1 MPEPRT
7 PPLRV
12 VVLFDTAGF
21 QRSLPLTGAAARTLH
36 LNRCLADAGAQITLL
51 LCDLNPRSA
60 PTRQWPFPV
69 RYLPCQAMYEDTTGL
84 MAQVRELDP
93 DVLVMSNTQLTVRYG
108 RALAD
113 AGGAALVYEMHDDE
127 AAVARTIGSGEWAV
141 RQAAVLQATAVA
153 AADAVIA
160 FTHRDADL
168 ATALRGRAVHIVP
181 CGVEPGPS
189 PDRTRQ
195 RPGTAAFVG
204 NLYYEPNARAA
215 AFLRARLAPVLAP
228 AGGSVEVYGRY
239 PAALRALG
247 TGSVLQL
254 HGPVPDL
261 RAALSTAQVAVAPLD
276 SGGGMKLKVLQ
287 YLAAGLP
294 IVGTPEAFA
303 GLPDPHTF
311 ALISTDPAMTDIPA
325 LVTTLRK
332 DHTLRRHL
340 GDAGRRLAETAFS
353 WAAAATLAL
362 HAYRSA
368 AGHPGALGS
377 APAPLPDVLAIASRP
392 PYWLHEWRTR
402 QDSRTRMNE
411 STTPAADRGQHPV
424 LARLASEIDCARQ
437 AAESALDTVFDQDA
451 IVGYGGRSMVF
462 LSRRAILKIYTH
474 RPAERAAREI
484 TGLNLAAQAAG
495 LRVPVVLGHDAVDGA
510 LAWVSATR
518 LDGTAPTDPRDEE
531 ATALLGTV
539 AARLHAISTSAL
551 TGLAP
556 FHRNIRPLPNDHHPV
571 RTRLTTVLARSEQ
584 EQTRGCVPGFVHGDY
599 SARNVL
605 LAPDL
610 APGVIDFEGCGTGC
624 VYDDLTNLYVQ
635 NCLIDGRDPHLA
647 LAAYHAES
655 GRLGRPIEVDARHLL
670 FHTARYFRWVLQWA
684 IEIDTELA
692 DQVTGL
698 APRILDALE
707 TKEGTPPL

>member
-1 MPEPRT
+1 MPDPRASR
-7 PPLRV
+7 LRV

-36 LNRCLADAGAQITLL
+36 LNRYLADAGVDVTLL

-60 PTRQWPFPV
+60 PTRRWPFAV
-69 RYLPCQAMYEDTTGL
+69 RYVPYEAVYEDTTGL
-84 MAQVRELDP
+84 MAQVRELAP

-113 AGGAALVYEMHDDE
+113 AGSAALVYEMHDDE

-153 AADAVIA
+153 AADAVVA
-160 FTHRDADL
+160 FTRRDASL
-168 ATALRGRAVHIVP
+168 ARALRGRAVHIVP
-181 CGVEPGPS
+181 CGVEPGPP

-215 AFLRARLAPVLAP
+215 AFLRARLAPALAP

-239 PAALRALG
+239 PAALRTLG

-294 IVGTPEAFA
+294 VVGTPEAFA
-303 GLPDPHTF
+303 GLPDPHAF
-311 ALISTDPAMTDIPA
+311 ALVSTDPTMTDVPA
-325 LVTTLRK
+325 LVTTLHE
-332 DHTLRRHL
+332 DHMLRMRL

-353 WAAAATLAL
+353 WATAATLAL
-362 HAYRSA
+362 RAYRLT
-368 AGHPGALGS
+368 AGHTGPLGS
-377 APAPLPDVLAIASRP
+377 APTPLPEVLAMAARP

-402 QDSRTRMNE
+402 QEPRTRMGE

-437 AAESALDTVFDQDA
+437 AAESALDTVFDQAA

-462 LSRRAILKIYTH
+462 LSKTAILKIYTH
-474 RPAERAAREI
+474 RPAERAEREI
-484 TGLNLAAQAAG
+484 TGLSLAAQADG
-495 LRVPVVLGHDAVDGA
+495 LRVPVVLGHDTVDGA

-518 LDGTAPTDPRDEE
+518 LDGTAPTDPHDEQ

-539 AARLHAISTSAL
+539 AARLHALPDDAL
-551 TGLAP
+551 TGLSP
-556 FHRNIRPLPNDHHPV
+556 FRRNIRPLPDDHHPV
-571 RTRLTTVLARSEQ
+571 RTRLSTVLAEA
-584 EQTRGCVPGFVHGDY
+584 EPVQTAACLPGFVHGDY

-605 LAPDL
+605 LAGGQD
-610 APGVIDFEGCGTGC
+610 PGVIDFEGCGTGC
-624 VYDDLTNLYVQ
+624 VYEDLTNLYVQ
-635 NCLIDGRDPHLA
+635 NCLIDGRAPHLA

-655 GRLGRPIEVDARHLL
+655 ARLGRAIEVDTRHLL

-692 DQVTGL
+692 DQVIAL
-698 APRILDALE
+698 APRVLDALE
-707 TKEGTPPL
+707 AEGTPQL